1 MVSGHK
7 NKHRQTRQELNEKR
21 RLRRAKK
28 ALDAEAKGLRKRRLN
43 MRTRE
48 LLHKANGKPLAK
60 EVLEECML
68 SMLALSEH
76 RVSMT
81 TATCAAAYAPTPGGQ
96 SKAVAV
102 TMVTD
107 DGDRYLSHLRNI
119 GRHTQLSTTALP
131 RARGDNQQALLR
143 EARPTGATAMASV

>member
-43 MRTRE
+43 LRTRE

-60 EVLEECML
+60 ELLEAAMIR
-68 SMLALSEH
+68 MMALSLHYLPHDAQGNQRYREGEDGKKIPIGDYD
-76 RVSMT
+76 RYIECT
-81 TATCAAAYAPTPGGQ
+81 EAYAQFAAWLAPYQ
-96 SKAVAV
+96 SPKLSAVAV
-102 TMVTD
+102 TK
-107 DGDRYLSHLRNI
+107 
-119 GRHTQLSTTALP
+119 AP
-131 RARGDNQQALLR
+131 QQ
-143 EARPTGATAMASV
+143 TGGTFNSE

>member
-1 MVSGHK
+1 MDSSRK
-7 NKHRQTRQELNEKR
+7 NKFRRRKRQELNEKR

-81 TATCAAAYAPTPGGQ
+81 TATCAAAYAPLGTAHWEPRPRPLAPAF
-96 SKAVAV
+96 SV
-102 TMVTD
+102 TWSS
-107 DGDRYLSHLRNI
+107 R
-119 GRHTQLSTTALP
+119 
-131 RARGDNQQALLR
+131 
-143 EARPTGATAMASV
+143 

>member
-43 MRTRE
+43 LRTRE

-60 EVLEECML
+60 EMLE
-68 SMLALSEH
+68 
-76 RVSMT
+76 
-81 TATCAAAYAPTPGGQ
+81 AA
-96 SKAVAV
+96 
-102 TMVTD
+102 MI
-107 DGDRYLSHLRNI
+107 N
-119 GRHTQLSTTALP
+119 GRALP
-131 RARGDNQQALLR
+131 ALLP
-143 EARPTGATAMASV
+143 ARRAKQPTLSRRRGSLPARNYSGSSGRAS

>member
-43 MRTRE
+43 LRTRE

-60 EVLEECML
+60 EMLEAAMIR
-68 SMLALSEH
+68 MMALSLHYLPHDAQGNQRYREGEDGKKIPIGDYD
-76 RVSMT
+76 RYIECT
-81 TATCAAAYAPTPGGQ
+81 EAYARFAAWLAPYQ
-96 SKAVAV
+96 SP
-102 TMVTD
+102 
-107 DGDRYLSHLRNI
+107 N
-119 GRHTQLSTTALP
+119 
-131 RARGDNQQALLR
+131 
-143 EARPTGATAMASV
+143 